1 MYRISK
7 DLSLPADA
15 VTQKFGFMGRSGSGK
30 TYGAGRF
37 VEEMLKHR
45 AQVVIVD
52 PVGVWWGLRLAKDG
66 KNQGL
71 EIPIFGGFRGD
82 VPLEATGGTLVAD
95 IVVEHD
101 QSLVIDVSSFTKG
114 ETRRFV
120 ADFATRLLQRKKQ
133 ARSPLMVIWDECQEF
148 VPQRVDHSNSVMV
161 GAMETLIK
169 QGRNFGLGTTLISQ
183 RPQAVNKDVLSQTEI
198 LVCFQLT
205 GKRDRDAIDDWITDK
220 GLDHNLLEALP
231 HLPVGHAFFWSPQW
245 LKVLREII
253 FASKH
258 TYDAS
263 ATPTFGKHDKAHN
276 PKAIDLNR
284 IKKAM
289 AATVERAQANDPT
302 HLRAEVRRLQLELTK
317 TQRVP
322 SQRPQTVE
330 KTVERIVKVLI
341 EVPVL
346 GKRDRNRLFNLDKW
360 AKGLGDDL
368 QKFTQSLEACNARL
382 ERPTVL
388 PPKLVPVPT
397 PAKSAAPPP
406 APVKPRAPLRTET
419 ADEAG
424 LGRGPLSLLAA
435 LRSRYPQPLT
445 KVQVATLAGFSHKSG
460 TFNSYMA
467 RINVMGAITKGDKFI
482 ALTETGLH
490 LTAGCEAPKTAEE
503 VLNMWCNNLV
513 GKTAEMLRFL
523 FEHPDQWYTR
533 DELAAAVS
541 LSASSGTFNSY
552 LARLNS
558 NGLITKQNGAIRIS
572 QDVFA

>member
-1 MYRISK
+1 
-7 DLSLPADA
+7 
-15 VTQKFGFMGRSGSGK
+15 
-30 TYGAGRF
+30 
-37 VEEMLKHR
+37 
-45 AQVVIVD
+45 
-52 PVGVWWGLRLAKDG
+52 
-66 KNQGL
+66 
-71 EIPIFGGFRGD
+71 
-82 VPLEATGGTLVAD
+82 
-95 IVVEHD
+95 
-101 QSLVIDVSSFTKG
+101 
-114 ETRRFV
+114 
-120 ADFATRLLQRKKQ
+120 
-133 ARSPLMVIWDECQEF
+133 
-148 VPQRVDHSNSVMV
+148 
-161 GAMETLIK
+161 METLIK

-245 LKVLREII
+245 LKLLREIT

-289 AATVERAQANDPT
+289 AATVERAQANDPG
-302 HLRAEVRRLQLELTK
+302 HLRTEVRRLQGELAK
-317 TQRVP
+317 TQRAP
-322 SQRPQTVE
+322 SPRPQTVE
-330 KTVERIVKVLI
+330 KTVERIVKTFI

-346 GKRDRNRLFNLDKW
+346 GKRDRNRLAKLSKW
-360 AKGLGDDL
+360 AEELGDDL
-368 QKFTQSLEACNARL
+368 KKLTQELAACNARL
-382 ERPTVL
+382 ARPVVL
-388 PPKLVPVPT
+388 SPK
-397 PAKSAAPPP
+397 AAPPP
-406 APVKPRAPLRTET
+406 LMPTSKHLWAQFEKPNTPQAPVRTET
-419 ADEAG
+419 ADEVG
-424 LGRGPLSLLAA
+424 LSRGPLSLLIA
-435 LRSRYPQPLT
+435 LRSRHPQPLT

-490 LTAGCEAPKTAEE
+490 LTASCDAPKTPEE
-503 VLNMWCNNLV
+503 VVTMWCNNLV
-513 GKTAEMLRFL
+513 GKAAEMLRFL

-533 DELAAAVS
+533 DELATAVG
-541 LSASSGTFNSY
+541 LSATSGTFNSY

-558 NGLITKQNGAIRIS
+558 NGLITKQSGAQRIN